1 MNDTVLPTAGRDL
14 AGRRAVVT
22 GATGATGGA
31 VVARLVA
38 AGAVV
43 LGVARKPPAVPP
55 NGATAFVAADLTTAE
70 GPRSWPAG

>member
-1 MNDTVLPTAGRDL
+1 M
-14 AGRRAVVT
+14 VT

-43 LGVARKPPAVPP
+43 LGVARKPPAEPP
-55 NGATAFVAADLTTAE
+55 NDATAFVAADLTTAE
-70 GPRSWPAG
+70 GPRSWAAGWPNASAARM